1 MKNQLPFGSGSR
13 GICGRAVVAAGVE
26 WGVSGQGDDSA
37 IRGEGFAEDGVASR
51 QGWAGLLV
59 SARLC
64 VVNNY
69 LGGANIARV

>member
-37 IRGEGFAEDGVASR
+37 IRGEGFAEDVVASR
-51 QGWAGLLV
+51 QGWAGLPV

-64 VVNNY
+64 V
-69 LGGANIARV
+69 ANDYVCEAIVVRV